1 MTNAH
6 RPTGAAGPSAEPPPG
21 EYPAHGRAVALY
33 GPRFQNNPAQL
44 YRDLRR
50 QHGSV
55 APVLLE
61 GDVPA
66 WLVLGYCELLEVTGN
81 SQLFAR
87 DSRRWNAW
95 HRVPTDWPLLPIL
108 IFQPSALFTEGAEH
122 QRRAGAINDV
132 LAAVD
137 QFELRK
143 HCERT
148 ADRLIDTFAS
158 SGEADLVNQYARPI
172 PLLAIAWMLGV
183 SEVEAS
189 ELVRDM
195 YVLLDGSAGAM
206 EAQQRVLA
214 GVARL
219 LDLRRVEPGPDL
231 PSGLL
236 AHPARL
242 ADDEIIP
249 DLSTLL
255 GAGQQPTADWIGNAL
270 RLMLTNDRFAMTMSG
285 GRGSIGQALNEVLWM
300 DTPTQNYPARWAARD
315 TQLGGQ
321 HIRTGDLLVL
331 SYAAANS
338 DPRVRSGSL
347 GTTGGNYAHM
357 SFSHGEHGCPH
368 PARELAE
375 IIAHVALEVLLDRLP
390 DVRLAVSTEALVWRP
405 SMLMRGLSALPVT
418 FSPTYVAGGVE
429 QA

>member
-6 RPTGAAGPSAEPPPG
+6 HSTGTTAPSVVPPPS
-21 EYPAHGRAVALY
+21 EYPAHQRATALY

-44 YRDLRR
+44 YRDVRR
-50 QHGSV
+50 QHGPV
-55 APVLLE
+55 APILLE

-66 WLVLGYCELLEVTGN
+66 WLVLGYRELVEVTGN

-95 HRVPTDWPLLPIL
+95 HRVPSDWSLLPIL
-108 IFQPSALFTEGAEH
+108 VFQPSSLFTEGAEH

-143 HCERT
+143 HCERI
-148 ADRLIDTFAS
+148 ADKLIDRFAS

-183 SEVEAS
+183 TEAEAS

-195 YVLLDGSAGAM
+195 YIMLDGSDGTM
-206 EAQQRVLA
+206 EAQQRILTRFA
-214 GVARL
+214 WL
-219 LDLRRVEPGPDL
+219 LDLRREDPGRDIASRL
-231 PSGLL
+231 M
-236 AHPARL
+236 AHPAQL
-242 ADDEIIP
+242 TDDEIVP

-255 GAGQQPTADWIGNAL
+255 GAGQQPTADWIGNTL
-270 RLMLTNDRFAMTMSG
+270 RLMLTDDRFALTLSG
-285 GRGSIGQALNEVLWM
+285 GRGSIGQALNEVLWV

-315 TQLGGQ
+315 THLGGQ
-321 HIRTGDLLVL
+321 PIRTGDLLVL
-331 SYAAANS
+331 SYAAANT
-338 DPRVRSGSL
+338 DPQVRPGSL
-347 GTTGGNYAHM
+347 VTAGGNYAHM

-375 IIAHVALEVLLDRLP
+375 IIAHTAIEVLLDRLP
-390 DVRLAVSTEALVWRP
+390 DVRLAATTDALVWRP
-405 SMLMRGLSALPVT
+405 SILMRGLSALPVK
-418 FSPTYVAGGVE
+418 FSPTYIAGGIE
-429 QA
+429 HE